1 MHGRDVA
8 MKILHLGNA
17 YFLESFRL
25 LGHDVKWAG
34 YHRTADIP
42 LTRFLTD
49 ATDLLAQL
57 PPHWFPDLIVLGDE
71 STQPLVLG
79 LEALPVPLVWYAIDS
94 HIHINWHI
102 YYAAAFDAVF
112 VAQKDWTPAYQL
124 DEDRQ
129 HVSWMPLF
137 CHRSSDGDSGF
148 ERDIPL
154 SFIGT
159 LNAARNPDRV
169 DLIQRLQARYP
180 VVARSGPYQETF
192 NRSMTVLNQ
201 SVANDVNFRTFQAMA
216 CGALLLTERVG
227 NGFSDLFQDRTHC
240 ALYDKGNVD
249 QIIEIT
255 EYYRTH
261 RAEREAVARRGYE
274 AVMGAHTSLHR
285 AQTLLETLARQPLHE
300 FVGKRLARQM
310 PIRWSMASVYESA
323 ARAYYQATERAD
335 EDIRRR
341 HFLTVAEQYHAL
353 ARSIRGQ
360 LDSLVAV

>member
-1 MHGRDVA
+1 

-42 LTRFLTD
+42 LTRVLLD
-49 ATDLLAQL
+49 AQDLLAQL
-57 PPHWFPDLIVLGDE
+57 PPHWFPDLVVLGDE

-79 LEALPVPLVWYAIDS
+79 LETLPVPLVWYAIDS
-94 HIHINWHI
+94 HIHVNWHI
-102 YYAAAFDAVF
+102 YYAAAFDVIL

-124 DEDRQ
+124 DGDRQ

-137 CHRSSDGDSGF
+137 CHRSNDRDQGL

-169 DLIQRLQARYP
+169 DLIRRLQARYP
-180 VVARSGPYQETF
+180 VVVRSGPYQETF
-192 NRSMTVLNQ
+192 NRSMLVLNQ

-227 NGFSDLFQDRTHC
+227 NGFNDLFQDRVHC

-249 QIIEIT
+249 QIVEIT

-285 AQTLLETLARQPLHE
+285 AQALLDTIAGQPLHD
-300 FVGKRLARQM
+300 FVTKRRARQI
-310 PIRWSMASVYESA
+310 PIRWSLASVYESA
-323 ARAYYQATERAD
+323 ARTYRQGAERAD

-341 HFLTVAEQYHAL
+341 HFLTLSEQYHTL
-353 ARSIRGQ
+353 AMTIRGQ
-360 LDSLVAV
+360 LDPLVAA